1 MKAHKRSKFAVSMK
15 KSFYISLTF
24 LLILFL
30 TTITGFT
37 NNRKS
42 IYVSSSQDQMGLKA
56 SDIQQHDILI
66 LASMAENDIDLDKA
80 FFDLPFILLVKNILF
95 SGLQSGSGAI
105 ISSASQHTHP
115 YHLPR
120 YLLFHN
126 LKIRISGFSL

>member
-30 TTITGFT
+30 TAITGFT

-42 IYVSSSQDQMGLKA
+42 IHVSSSQDQMGLKA
-56 SDIQQHDILI
+56 SDIQQHDILF

-80 FFDLPFILLVKNILF
+80 FLIC
-95 SGLQSGSGAI
+95 
-105 ISSASQHTHP
+105 
-115 YHLPR
+115 
-120 YLLFHN
+120 LLFYW
-126 LKIRISGFSL
+126 